1 MPPPPPPP
9 TPALRANHRYDSLLD
24 TSLISFGS
32 VPPTLFTAYH
42 KVGVHELPPT
52 SIKPV
57 RSHHT
62 KKGNPLRVHVKIWR
76 LWKKVP
82 SLRDNYSMEV
92 DLLKYSHTSHERA
105 NIVNLFQWHD
115 GQHFCETDKEGIFTC
130 EWSYCVLHVCWE
142 SFDIFIES
150 GLFRLGGAQISG
162 GKKYEARTLP
172 FKVYMVKLLAE
183 HCGKGKRWVYVAWY
197 VHATLWKIPM
207 VGWDL
212 LGAFLAYL
220 DSTVHPYCMQI
231 FVSM

>member
-1 MPPPPPPP
+1 MWVFFTFFTTNSGGVVHVFGQPVIWSPLS
-9 TPALRANHRYDSLLD
+9 AGWHDVSSLHV
-24 TSLISFGS
+24 TVSLQG
-32 VPPTLFTAYH
+32 L
-42 KVGVHELPPT
+42 
-52 SIKPV
+52 
-57 RSHHT
+57 
-62 KKGNPLRVHVKIWR
+62 GNPLRVHVKIWR

-115 GQHFCETDKEGIFTC
+115 GQHCCETDKEGIFTC

>member
-1 MPPPPPPP
+1 
-9 TPALRANHRYDSLLD
+9 
-24 TSLISFGS
+24 
-32 VPPTLFTAYH
+32 
-42 KVGVHELPPT
+42 
-52 SIKPV
+52 
-57 RSHHT
+57 
-62 KKGNPLRVHVKIWR
+62 
-76 LWKKVP
+76 
-82 SLRDNYSMEV
+82 MEV

-212 LGAFLAYL
+212 HLLSSGFYTLKVTWSTCNTEPEQITIPSSFLPFITVTIYLTWSQILGKSCQYFRMGKNTNYPNIISINYYL
-220 DSTVHPYCMQI
+220 RYQWFRKTIWGKRLGYWSTITCYMDSRKTIGLPQMTWTGG
-231 FVSM
+231 

>member
-1 MPPPPPPP
+1 MWVFFYFLYYKQWRGGACIWPVIFLLQPVIWSPLSAWWHDVSAVSCTCHNKSVSLQGLT
-9 TPALRANHRYDSLLD
+9 TPKRGTPFGY
-24 TSLISFGS
+24 TSK
-32 VPPTLFTAYH
+32 Y
-42 KVGVHELPPT
+42 GVFEKKFHLCVITIPWKWIFW
-52 SIKPV
+52 SI
-57 RSHHT
+57 RIHHT
-62 KKGNPLRVHVKIWR
+62 KGQIF
-76 LWKKVP
+76 
-82 SLRDNYSMEV
+82 
-92 DLLKYSHTSHERA
+92 
-105 NIVNLFQWHD
+105 VNLFQWHD

-130 EWSYCVLHVCWE
+130 EWSYCVLHVCWD

-172 FKVYMVKLLAE
+172 FKVYLVKLLAE

-220 DSTVHPYCMQI
+220 DSTIHPDCMQI